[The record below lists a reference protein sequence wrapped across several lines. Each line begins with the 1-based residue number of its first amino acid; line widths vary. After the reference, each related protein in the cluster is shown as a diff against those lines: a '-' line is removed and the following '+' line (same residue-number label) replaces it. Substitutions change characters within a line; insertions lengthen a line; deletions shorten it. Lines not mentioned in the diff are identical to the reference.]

1 MTETCVC
8 VTVPSEH
15 DIVPRAAGSL
25 LPEIA
30 VKLLGEDGKEITG
43 HDQPGE
49 IYVRSPSVV
58 LGYLCNDK
66 ANSETFISDDEG
78 RWIRTGDIGLMTKVS
93 SGNEQL
99 VIVDRIKEMI
109 KVMVSLL
116 GSVSNGEGRL
126 QSSLFFRVTKLHR
139 LSSKHI
145 YWRTLQLP
153 IAPSYRSLTL
163 RPEKYQRPLSFNQ
176 EPP

>member
-15 DIVPRAAGSL
+15 DIVPRTAGSL

-30 VKLLGEDGKEITG
+30 VKLLGEDGKEIMA

-58 LGYLCNDK
+58 LGYLRNDK
-66 ANSETFISDDEG
+66 ANSETFISDADG
-78 RWIRTGDIGLMTKVS
+78 RWIRTGDIGLMTRVS

-116 GSVSNGEGRL
+116 GPGSVGGGRKAHR
-126 QSSLFFRVTKLHR
+126 SSGSPSCTGRARSTPTRTPFSCR
-139 LSSKHI
+139 LRRH
-145 YWRTLQLP
+145 TGP
-153 IAPSYRSLTL
+153 
-163 RPEKYQRPLSFNQ
+163 
-176 EPP
+176 